1 MKNLRKYQ
9 DLLYPTSILV
19 IVAAV
24 MLIFMFAAKHSAE
37 NKPQD
42 STIVTTAVTTVTTST
57 PSTTSVTTTTTTV
70 TTTETTAVTTTTT
83 TTTTLAPVTTTAK
96 RVITTALTTP
106 VNTTVTVTSDN
117 IVTEPVVTT
126 PVSAGIPEGLT
137 EAEYIMICNCVAYEY
152 GSNWVSEYEK
162 GKVVEVIM
170 NRVHSNRYPNTI
182 YGVLTQPRQFSGVWN
197 YIELGTYSKKVTQ
210 SVKDAVNLYF
220 SDPSAY
226 NHGYT
231 RFEGDGT
238 WNYFS

>member
-24 MLIFMFAAKHSAE
+24 MLIFMFAAKHKAE

-57 PSTTSVTTTTTTV
+57 PSTTSVTTTTTTTV
-70 TTTETTAVTTTTT
+70 TTTETTAVTTT

-96 RVITTALTTP
+96 RVITTVLTTP
-106 VNTTVTVTSDN
+106 VNTTVTITSN
-117 IVTEPVVTT
+117 NAVTEPVVTT

-162 GKVVEVIM
+162 SKVVEVIM
-170 NRVHSNRYPNTI
+170 NRVHSDRYPNTI

-197 YIELGTYSKKVTQ
+197 YINLGTYSKKVTQ

-220 SDPSAY
+220 SNPSAY

>member
-24 MLIFMFAAKHSAE
+24 MLIFMFAAKHKAE

-42 STIVTTAVTTVTTST
+42 SMIVTTAVTTVTTST
-57 PSTTSVTTTTTTV
+57 PSTTSVTTTTTTTV
-70 TTTETTAVTTTTT
+70 TTTETTAVTTT

-96 RVITTALTTP
+96 RVITTVLTTP
-106 VNTTVTVTSDN
+106 VNTTVTITSN
-117 IVTEPVVTT
+117 NAVTEPVVTT

-170 NRVHSNRYPNTI
+170 NRVHSDRYPNTI

-197 YIELGTYSKKVTQ
+197 YINLGTYSKKVTQ

-220 SDPSAY
+220 SNPSAY